1 MVWSGYTQRT
11 VSWKDGSIVL
21 VDQKKLPNRLSFIE
35 CTTHSQVVNA
45 IKDMSVRGAPAIGAV
60 AAMAL
65 ALVAYRSKAKTKKD
79 LIKELEV
86 ASGELRATRPTA
98 VNLSWALQ
106 RIMNRAHLAEG
117 SLKDIIESV
126 KEEANLISE
135 EDVKA
140 NRAIGMYGAH
150 LLENGDVVLT
160 HCK

>member
-21 VDQKKLPNRLSFIE
+21 VDQRKLPNRLSFIE

-117 SLKDIIESV
+117 SVKGIIESV

-140 NRAIGMYGAH
+140 NRAIGMNGAH